1 EIFNDESAFH
11 VAWNTV
17 KVYGKILFRHIIG
30 HTTGKVFHR
39 LFHDDDRHPLSG
51 TTVVRVIVSTALR
64 YEIKRAAVP
73 VPETLRIEIIRVF
86 KYVLAVH
93 RPIYIES
100 NHCILFNWMP
110 FELYIRFCFGR
121 QERNERIEPS
131 YFLGEHVCIVIIGL
145 DLLPRNRML
154 MHRKETE

>member
-1 EIFNDESAFH
+1 
-11 VAWNTV
+11 
-17 KVYGKILFRHIIG
+17 
-30 HTTGKVFHR
+30 
-39 LFHDDDRHPLSG
+39 HPLSG

-100 NHCILFNWMP
+100 SHCILFDWMP
-110 FELYIRFCFGR
+110 FELYIRFCFGM
-121 QERNERIEPS
+121 QGRNEPIEPS
-131 YFLGEHVCIVIIGL
+131 SCLGEHVCRVTIGL
-145 DLLPRNRML
+145 DLHPRSRLL